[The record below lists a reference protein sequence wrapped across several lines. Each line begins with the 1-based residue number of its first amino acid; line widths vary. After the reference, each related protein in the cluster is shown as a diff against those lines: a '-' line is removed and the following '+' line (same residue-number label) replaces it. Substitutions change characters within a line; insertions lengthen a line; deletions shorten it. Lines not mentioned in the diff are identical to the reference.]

1 VALHGWLLAGRLWDP
16 LIRELAPD
24 WQMWAPDLPGFGL
37 RERPRGLQPSLAAYG
52 RWVAEQCL
60 ERLPS
65 GRSVVLLGHSL
76 GGSIA
81 THAAAPLGDRLAG
94 LVQIAAGGGVYQPRA
109 FQQVRRGG
117 AAFLRWRPRWL
128 LALPG
133 SDPLRSPLLAERH
146 AARGLLACS
155 LRRSAVEQL
164 PQLTAALSVPS
175 LWIAGSRD
183 TVMAPRYVRHL
194 AGYAPNHQLRIL
206 EGVGHL
212 PMRQQPAQLA
222 AVLREWLEGG
232 LLADQLVPDKLL
244 ADKLMVDK
252 LMVDKLMVDKLMVDS
267 GADQSAASPRS
278 CSSAS
283 LA

>member
-1 VALHGWLLAGRLWDP
+1 MTSTTGDTPSGAEQRPLLVALHGWLLAGRLWDP
-16 LIRELAPD
+16 LIQELAPD
-24 WQMWAPDLPGFGL
+24 WQVWAPDLPGFGL

-81 THAAAPLGDRLAG
+81 THAASTLGDRLAG

-117 AAFLRWRPRWL
+117 AAFIRWRPRWL

-164 PQLTAALSVPS
+164 PQLTAALTVPS

-194 AGYAPNHQLRIL
+194 AGYAPNHQLRLL

-222 AVLREWLEGG
+222 AVLREWLESGLIEDRLIEGRLLKGSGG
-232 LLADQLVPDKLL
+232 
-244 ADKLMVDK
+244 
-252 LMVDKLMVDKLMVDS
+252 
-267 GADQSAASPRS
+267 DQSAASPRS

-283 LA
+283 RA